1 MAGIPKYNI
10 IPCCPDSGTQIEQF
24 HIPDGPGGLVPDGV
38 YVYTEPDI
46 VINGISFITNQC
58 YTIQGTG
65 SNFALLPDAPSFN
78 DFALA
83 EDCNDKQCIACEPAL
98 PNAFQVYACCDS
110 ANVITLNIDDAD
122 ITTNGVYSYNGA
134 LPLTIGGFTFEPD
147 QCYKIEYVGNA
158 IETGGP
164 FLSTFLFQGLTCEL
178 TENCPACPTTP
189 QYLRYASCCDNTVL
203 YFRPYSTGEYTEG
216 VYEYLGTPVN
226 GLENVCY
233 SLTIEDV
240 GVAPIDNITEYG
252 ALPEAPDFIENVTF
266 DTLSDTNTN
275 CAAYT
280 LECPSCK
287 KTCYTLYNCDG
298 NFFNT
303 TSDLSAYLGEF
314 VLISDI
320 DGPIAGTWYVL
331 LNSGKCDNAVEDIT
345 VTGLA
350 PEPCDCRCFEVTGNP
365 TKITYIDCNGNL
377 TSTSGANKFCSLVYP
392 FVTGTPGQYQISEGD
407 NCVDGECPV
416 LCYKL
421 TNCDTG
427 EVIYSTLQNLSQ
439 YVITSSIVT
448 LSGYEGCWEVNNLE
462 EGDICD
468 CPVNVIVL
476 QVFSSCQAC
485 LPIIAYKLTNC
496 ENSADIKYTYDDLS
510 EYIDEVVKSDCGCY
524 LVELINYQPP
534 SVTTIIIVTSFATC
548 VECLRQYYE
557 LTNCNDSEDVIY
569 TYTDVSAY
577 IGQVIKIQGCDS
589 CFTIEETEIPINPVI
604 VTVSQT
610 FETCSE
616 CAPPPPC
623 LCSRRTNYST
633 TAKEYQYIDCNGDE
647 SAVIILQPN
656 ESTGK
661 LCVGEWRTFYPE
673 TDNLEVFG
681 NCLLPSKFNW
691 VCPITIPVKKVKPG
705 YSTPSC
711 DIEKYEKITCKASE
725 IYYKQVMRLRYGI
738 SNCCP
743 EDEEKWLVKKEL
755 IDLDALRDP
764 DYVCTPVTTCC
775 SQPISSCG
783 CGCNQTLKTCNS

>member
-38 YVYTEPDI
+38 YVYNGLFDNT
-46 VINGISFITNQC
+46 NGISFVTNQC
-58 YTIQGTG
+58 YTIQGAG
-65 SNFALLPDAPSFN
+65 SSFATLPDAPSYN
-78 DFALA
+78 DFSLV
-83 EDCNDKQCIACEPAL
+83 EGCLDELCIACEPAL
-98 PNAFQVYACCDS
+98 PNAFEVYACCDS
-110 ANVITLNIDDAD
+110 ANVITLNIDDATN
-122 ITTNGVYSYNGA
+122 TTNGVYSYNGV
-134 LPLTIGGFTFEPD
+134 LPLAVGGFTFEPE

-158 IETGGP
+158 IATGGP
-164 FLSTFLFQGLTCEL
+164 FLSTFLFQGSTCEL

-189 QYLRYASCCDNTVL
+189 QYLRYASCCGNSVL
-203 YFRPYSTGEYTEG
+203 YFRPYSTGIYTEG

-226 GLENVCY
+226 GLENICY

-240 GVAPIDNITEYG
+240 GVAPIDDIIEYG

-266 DTLSDTNTN
+266 DTFSNITTN
-275 CAAYT
+275 CAAFT

-298 NFFNT
+298 IFFNT
-303 TSDLSAYLGEF
+303 TSDVSAYVGEF
-314 VLISDI
+314 ITISNN
-320 DGPIAGTWYVL
+320 DGPVAGTWFVL
-331 LNSGKCDNAVEDIT
+331 LNTGKCDATEDIT

-365 TKITYIDCNGNL
+365 TKIIYIDCNGNL
-377 TSTSGANKFCSLVYP
+377 INTAGADKFCSLVYP

-448 LSGYEGCWEVNNLE
+448 LSGYEGCWQVNNLE

-468 CPVNVIVL
+468 CPVNVVVL

-485 LPIIAYKLTNC
+485 LPIVAYKLTNC
-496 ENSADIKYTYDDLS
+496 ENPADIKYTYDDLS
-510 EYIDEVVKSDCGCY
+510 EYIDQVVKSDCGCY
-524 LVELINYQPP
+524 LVELIDFQPP
-534 SVTTIIIVTSFATC
+534 SLSTIIITTSFTTC

-557 LTNCNDSEDVIY
+557 LTSCNDSDDVIY

-604 VTVSQT
+604 VTVSET
-610 FETCSE
+610 FDTCPE

-633 TAKEYQYIDCNGDE
+633 TAKEYQYIDCNGNE
-647 SAVIILQPN
+647 SDVITLQPN

-661 LCVGEWRTFYPE
+661 LCVGDWRVFYPE

-691 VCPITIPVKKVKPG
+691 VCPITTPVKKVKPG

-764 DYVCTPVTTCC
+764 DYICTPVTTCC

>member
-38 YVYTEPDI
+38 YVYTEPNT

-58 YTIQGTG
+58 YTIQGAG

-83 EDCNDKQCIACEPAL
+83 EDCNDEQCIACEPAL

-110 ANVITLNIDDAD
+110 ANVITLNIDDATN
-122 ITTNGVYSYNGA
+122 TTNGVYSYNGA
-134 LPLTIGGFTFEPD
+134 SPLTIGGFTFEPAE
-147 QCYKIEYVGNA
+147 CYKIEYVGNA

-164 FLSTFLFQGLTCEL
+164 FLSTFLFQGSACEL

-203 YFRPYSTGEYTEG
+203 YFRPYSTGIYTEG
-216 VYEYLGTPVN
+216 VYEYLGVPVN

-240 GVAPIDNITEYG
+240 GVAPVDDILEYG

-298 NFFNT
+298 VFFNT
-303 TSDLSAYLGEF
+303 TSDVSAYLGEF
-314 VLISDI
+314 VTISNN
-320 DGPIAGTWYVL
+320 DGPVAGTWYVL
-331 LNSGKCDNAVEDIT
+331 LNSGKCDAVEDIT

-377 TSTSGANKFCSLVYP
+377 ISTSGANKFCSLVYP
-392 FVTGTPGQYQISEGD
+392 FVTGTPGQYQISEGA
-407 NCVDGECPV
+407 NCVDGECPI

-439 YVITSSIVT
+439 YVVTSSTVT

-468 CPVNVIVL
+468 CTVNVIVL

-510 EYIDEVVKSDCGCY
+510 EYINEVVKSDCGCY

-610 FETCSE
+610 FETCPE
-616 CAPPPPC
+616 CVPPPPC

-764 DYVCTPVTTCC
+764 DYICTPVTTCC